1 MTKKGSRRKKR
12 SVLGKVGSRCQID
25 AGERNASARKG
36 QSRYRRWD
44 ASLSADC
51 AGAWV
56 HARGTHTTGDTRESI
71 DYGGTLLVEL
81 GEQLERGEGKSERE
95 SVRLRAF
102 ARASIKA
109 SAAGR
114 SVHFSRAFETGNPA
128 DSSPPN
134 RCSFSRFRGSRVLS
148 VARLIACIRKKRKR
162 IEERIATIFFFLSL
176 FETIR
181 SWWTISF
188 SVKETKVWDT
198 KETKKVYINI
208 HTFWWKLLFSVIRC
222 FEVEVWK
229 ENREKK
235 EGWKDESWRRSGD
248 WVKLLD
254 GKKSLTESSKW
265 FDGSVD
271 TVGDPEAGLSVLEI
285 ATMSGILYCWR
296 GKRVVIGSRATR
308 RFTTIWSKPAA
319 R

>member
-1 MTKKGSRRKKR
+1 MTNKGSRNDRREKR

-162 IEERIATIFFFLSL
+162 IEENCDNFFFPFAIRNDSL
-176 FETIR
+176 
-181 SWWTISF
+181 
-188 SVKETKVWDT
+188 VMD
-198 KETKKVYINI
+198 
-208 HTFWWKLLFSVIRC
+208 H
-222 FEVEVWK
+222 
-229 ENREKK
+229 
-235 EGWKDESWRRSGD
+235 
-248 WVKLLD
+248 
-254 GKKSLTESSKW
+254 
-265 FDGSVD
+265 
-271 TVGDPEAGLSVLEI
+271 
-285 ATMSGILYCWR
+285 
-296 GKRVVIGSRATR
+296 
-308 RFTTIWSKPAA
+308 
-319 R
+319 

>member
-1 MTKKGSRRKKR
+1 MGCVFIGGLRGRVGTRSWHAHHGRHAWKHRRRWNTPSRTGR
-12 SVLGKVGSRCQID
+12 
-25 AGERNASARKG
+25 AARKG
-36 QSRYRRWD
+36 RGKERERKCTLARVR
-44 ASLSADC
+44 ASVD
-51 AGAWV
+51 
-56 HARGTHTTGDTRESI
+56 
-71 DYGGTLLVEL
+71 
-81 GEQLERGEGKSERE
+81 KSERRRAE
-95 SVRLRAF
+95 RAFLARLRD
-102 ARASIKA
+102 RQPGRLVASEP
-109 SAAGR
+109 
-114 SVHFSRAFETGNPA
+114 VLVFEI
-128 DSSPPN
+128 S
-134 RCSFSRFRGSRVLS
+134 
-148 VARLIACIRKKRKR
+148 R
-162 IEERIATIFFFLSL
+162 IESFIDCTINRVHSKKKETDRRELRQFFF
-176 FETIR
+176 
-181 SWWTISF
+181 SF
-188 SVKETKVWDT
+188 RYSKRDGPLVFLWKRQRCGTQRKQ
-198 KETKKVYINI
+198 KKVYINI
-208 HTFWWKLLFSVIRC
+208 YTFWWKLLFSVIRC